1 MTHFLPE
8 RQLRA
13 VKRDIE
19 QLELIQMQRLNLDG
33 CLLSFSCC
41 LWTILRRITHHGG
54 YSLLWGL
61 WWSWPTWAPCSTE
74 GARLSPSKILHFW
87 QEQQAHQV
95 QFYQKAVEQ
104 PGITGNGVSNE
115 TVHQNGSSVYK
126 ENGSE
131 GKLISAETAEEV
143 EEPLMF
149 NTRKESQL
157 TAIKSWTRSWDLTLG

>member
-1 MTHFLPE
+1 MLFWLWFL
-8 RQLRA
+8 A
-13 VKRDIE
+13 ACF
-19 QLELIQMQRLNLDG
+19 LIAPVTMLVSS
-33 CLLSFSCC
+33 LSKAAKGPTKMPWLCG
-41 LWTILRRITHHGG
+41 RITHHGG